1 MTTTIV
7 EASSF
12 LVIDELGIDPLRDKS
27 YEAITNVQQFSW
39 HTVKPEEQHN
49 APLLSYNVYQNPD
62 YWRIILIYNAI
73 LDMFALKEGMR
84 IKIPAHQLVVSALN
98 NILAERQTRPRT
110 VSI

>member
-1 MTTTIV
+1 MSIT
-7 EASSF
+7 EARSF

-27 YEAITNVQQFSW
+27 YEAIQTVQAFTW
-39 HTVKPEEQHN
+39 YTVKPEEQHN
-49 APLLSYNVYQNPD
+49 APLLSYNVYLNPE
-62 YWRIILIYNAI
+62 YWRIILVYNGI

-98 NILAERQTRPRT
+98 NLLTAKSAQPRT